1 MNIRGLFI
9 IVIMFTGCTAFTQSF
24 YEMSFYFK
32 DIDNPKNIIRY
43 QAFFLLND
51 DGTGLM
57 RIRYIDPKPENDW
70 LLDCE
75 LTQGFAMDKKN
86 QYDYSKMYYA
96 GKNLIT
102 IAGDVKGEDF
112 PPIYF
117 WFTYNGANN
126 EYDPWAVMSKEE
138 KGEWVEGV
146 IEGRVRLLGDEDLT
160 ENLILTYFTKEE
172 EIYKN
177 LFATNIRA
185 LTPEEKKSK
194 MYFLVVADTDDEQ
207 IGPDCLKDKE
217 KQLAYF
223 KKIADKLEIGF
234 IPSELTGKE
243 LNRNNLLQRI
253 DAITPAKND
262 IVIFHYSGHGYSKND
277 NREFPYLDL
286 RYDKDI
292 PVREGDEINMEDV
305 YELIKSKPGRL
316 NLVISDCCNWHLSM
330 SNMQSANIANPR
342 PSPVGL
348 SLENMKALFM
358 DPNRTSLLITA
369 AQKGEVSAGNAV
381 SGGIF
386 SGQFREAL
394 QKYMGI
400 NYQNINW
407 EQITQNVRTQ
417 TVTVAGYSNCPRP
430 ENPQVIGACKQTP
443 VYKLN

>member
-1 MNIRGLFI
+1 MKTKNLLTALFI
-9 IVIMFTGCTAFTQSF
+9 FLSNAVYAQSF
-24 YEMSFYFK
+24 YEMVFHFGGTKPSEISYIKAFY
-32 DIDNPKNIIRY
+32 
-43 QAFFLLND
+43 LLND
-51 DGTGLM
+51 DGTGDM
-57 RIRYIDPKPENDW
+57 RISYTGATPGESFIIECGLK
-70 LLDCE
+70 
-75 LTQGFAMDKKN
+75 QGFGLDKEKN
-86 QYDYSKMYYA
+86 YDYSKMYYT
-96 GKNLIT
+96 GKDFIYVDRENKP
-102 IAGDVKGEDF
+102 AEF
-112 PPIYF
+112 PPITF
-117 WFTYNGANN
+117 WFKYN
-126 EYDPWAVMSKEE
+126 EEYDQYDPWAVMSKDL
-138 KGEWVEGV
+138 KGNTLQGLIDELK
-146 IEGRVRLLGDEDLT
+146 LLEDKDFT
-160 ENLILTYFTKEE
+160 KEFVLTYFTKDD

-234 IPSELTGKE
+234 IPSELSGKE

-253 DAITPAKND
+253 DAITPTKND

-277 NREFPYLDL
+277 NRQFPYLDL

-305 YELIKSKPGRL
+305 YELIKNKPGRL

-386 SGQFREAL
+386 SGQFRDAL

-400 NYQNINW
+400 NYQNITW

>member
-1 MNIRGLFI
+1 ML
-9 IVIMFTGCTAFTQSF
+9 FTGSTVFAQSF

-51 DGTGLM
+51 DGTGMM

-96 GKNLIT
+96 GKNLIA

-117 WFTYNGANN
+117 WFKYNGAND
-126 EYDPWAVMSKEE
+126 EYEPWAVMSKDE
-138 KGEWVEGV
+138 KEKWVEGV
-146 IEGRVRLLGDEDLT
+146 IEGRIRLLGDEDLT

-234 IPSELTGKE
+234 IPSELSGKE
-243 LNRNNLLQRI
+243 LNRNKLLQRI
-253 DAITPAKND
+253 DAINPTKND

-277 NREFPYLDL
+277 NREFP
-286 RYDKDI
+286 I
-292 PVREGDEINMEDV
+292 
-305 YELIKSKPGRL
+305 
-316 NLVISDCCNWHLSM
+316 
-330 SNMQSANIANPR
+330 
-342 PSPVGL
+342 
-348 SLENMKALFM
+348 
-358 DPNRTSLLITA
+358 
-369 AQKGEVSAGNAV
+369 
-381 SGGIF
+381 
-386 SGQFREAL
+386 
-394 QKYMGI
+394 
-400 NYQNINW
+400 
-407 EQITQNVRTQ
+407 
-417 TVTVAGYSNCPRP
+417 
-430 ENPQVIGACKQTP
+430 
-443 VYKLN
+443 